1 MEIYS
6 YVLQTGSGDYVHK
19 ILIDKNYNDAIEFIK
34 NEIPWEYE
42 SWEIYWEDEWG
53 EYDGSNIDYG
63 YFDKRMIIV

>member
-1 MEIYS
+1 
-6 YVLQTGSGDYVHK
+6 VHK